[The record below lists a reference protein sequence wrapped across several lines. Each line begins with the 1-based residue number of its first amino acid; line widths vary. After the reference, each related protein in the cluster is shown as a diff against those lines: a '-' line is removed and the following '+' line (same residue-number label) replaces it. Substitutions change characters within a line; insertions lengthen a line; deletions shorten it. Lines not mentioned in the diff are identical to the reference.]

1 MLILPKIQHTMASGS
16 TVKKI
21 AKIVAAVLTSSVLMA
36 TGSAAIASTTSSDI
50 SIAQAQPL
58 LMVPNTTNVPS
69 WHSSHSSHSSHMS
82 HMSHMSQYSGR
93 W

>member
-1 MLILPKIQHTMASGS
+1 MASGS

-58 LMVPNTTNVPS
+58 LMVPNTTNVSS
-69 WHSSHSSHSSHMS
+69 WHSSHSSHSSHR
-82 HMSHMSQYSGR
+82 QLPAFFYSLPRGSLKTATVA
-93 W
+93 

>member
-1 MLILPKIQHTMASGS
+1 MASGS
-16 TVKKI
+16 TVKEI

-36 TGSAAIASTTSSDI
+36 TGSVAIASTTSSDI

-82 HMSHMSQYSGR
+82 HMSHYSGR

>member
-36 TGSAAIASTTSSDI
+36 TGSVAIASTASSDI
-50 SIAQAQPL
+50 SIAQAQP

-82 HMSHMSQYSGR
+82 HMSHYSGR

>member
-58 LMVPNTTNVPS
+58 LMVHVPS

-82 HMSHMSQYSGR
+82 HMSHYSGR

>member
-36 TGSAAIASTTSSDI
+36 TGSAAIASTTSI

-82 HMSHMSQYSGR
+82 HMSHYSGR

>member
-50 SIAQAQPL
+50 SIAQA
-58 LMVPNTTNVPS
+58 
-69 WHSSHSSHSSHMS
+69 
-82 HMSHMSQYSGR
+82 
-93 W
+93 